1 MHLPGDWRDEGDDRV
16 LLDGGSAVVRGV
28 QLGRERTPAS
38 RVIEGMRSLHY
49 GQYGGMA
56 TRVLLVFV
64 GLIFPLLYVTG
75 MVLW

>member
-1 MHLPGDWRDEGDDRV
+1 
-16 LLDGGSAVVRGV
+16 
-28 QLGRERTPAS
+28 
-38 RVIEGMRSLHY
+38 MRSLHY